1 MNNETTSALLPSDTV
16 VRKTASDSFFGANL
30 ESILRERGVRHLIV
44 AGCMTGQHP
53 VVAKVWEKN
62 FGK

>member
-1 MNNETTSALLPSDTV
+1 MSNETKSALLPSDTV
-16 VRKTASDSFFGANL
+16 VRKTANDSFFGTNL

-44 AGCMTGQHP
+44 AGCMTEQQP
-53 VVAKVWEKN
+53 VVAKVRAKN